1 MSMPDST
8 LKADTSSNSVAR
20 RKVLIV
26 DDEESMR
33 LILGRTVEGVPN
45 VEITLAG
52 TCEEA
57 LQLAGNRV
65 FDIVLLDLLMP
76 GIGGIGVLKA
86 IRTSP
91 RNKATPVIIVSV
103 MADEDTKNV
112 CRSLGISDYVVKPIV
127 RESLVA
133 AVNAQIGS
141 GGVQAGAQKPGG
153 N

>member
-1 MSMPDST
+1 MNMPDST
-8 LKADTSSNSVAR
+8 SKSDTSSTGAAR

-33 LILGRTVEGVPN
+33 LILGRTVEAVPN

-57 LQLAGNRV
+57 LQLVGNRA
-65 FDIVLLDLLMP
+65 FDIILLDLLMP

-86 IRTSP
+86 VRAAP

-112 CRSLGISDYVVKPIV
+112 CRSMGISDYVVKPIV

-133 AVNAQIGS
+133 AVKAHIGS
-141 GGVQAGAQKPGG
+141 GGQQAGVQKPGG
-153 N
+153 K

>member
-1 MSMPDST
+1 MPE
-8 LKADTSSNSVAR
+8 SNPPTNPAPGAAPR

-33 LILGRTVEGVPN
+33 LILGRTVEAVPN

-57 LQLAGNRV
+57 LQLAGSRA
-65 FDIVLLDLLMP
+65 FDIILLDLLMP
-76 GIGGIGVLKA
+76 GIGGIAVLKA
-86 IRTSP
+86 VRTSAH
-91 RNKATPVIIVSV
+91 NKATPVIIVSV

-112 CRSLGISDYVVKPIV
+112 CRSMGISDYVVKPIV
-127 RESLVA
+127 REALVA
-133 AVNAQIGS
+133 AVKSKIGS
-141 GGVQAGAQKPGG
+141 GGQPPKA